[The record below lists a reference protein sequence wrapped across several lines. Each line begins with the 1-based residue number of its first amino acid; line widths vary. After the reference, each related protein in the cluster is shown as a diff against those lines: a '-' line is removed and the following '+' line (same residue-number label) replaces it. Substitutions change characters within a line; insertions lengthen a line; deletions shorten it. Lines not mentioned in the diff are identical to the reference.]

1 MKVARIDDE
10 SRERR
15 LNDGQVSIMADLSES
30 GQAGALSQNE
40 LIAAVAGII
49 DRYDADFDSSYEVG
63 QQIVALIREEFLFAQ

>member
-15 LNDGQVSIMADLSES
+15 LNDGQVSVMADLSES
-30 GQAGALSQNE
+30 GQTGALSQNE